1 VVGGESK
8 WEPREERIMTTTNA
22 QPKILDLPVGL
33 DATGTRRE
41 FDSLGDVD
49 VPANRYWGA
58 QTQRSLEHF
67 NIGRDRMPE
76 EVYHAYGYVKKAA
89 ALVNT
94 RAGRLPAW
102 KGQLI
107 QKVCDEV
114 ISGALDA
121 DFPLYVWQTGSGTQS
136 NMNVNEVISN
146 RCIQL
151 AGGTLGSQQ
160 PVHPNDHVNMGQSSN
175 DTFPTAMHIAAYAM
189 AAGQTIPALRRL
201 RDAIERNSRKWAG
214 VVKIGRTHL
223 EDATPLTV
231 GQEWSGYAGALD
243 DAIAEVEHA
252 TEGLLT
258 LAIGGTA
265 VGTGLNAPAGFG
277 DQVAAE
283 ISAMTG
289 ARYRAADNPF
299 TAQGTLDRLV
309 RAHGGLKAAAVTL
322 YKIANDLRWLGSGPR
337 TGIGELTFPANE
349 PGSSIMPGKVNPTQ
363 AEAMLMVA
371 IQVIGSD
378 VAVTMGGAEGN
389 FELNAFRP
397 ILISNYL
404 HSALIMADMCD
415 HFRQFMVEGTTL
427 NEAKLKNNI
436 DRSVMMV
443 TALSPVIGYDKA
455 AVISYY
461 AIDHDLTLKQAALAN
476 GVSEELYDRVVD
488 PLALTRG
495 GSADLPASAN
505 PTSPNPT
512 SPNPTSPN
520 PAPPTPGPPTSARPH
535 PTVPKQA

>member
-1 VVGGESK
+1 
-8 WEPREERIMTTTNA
+8 MTA
-22 QPKILDLPVGL
+22 ADEVPKILDVPIGL
-33 DATGTRRE
+33 DATGMRRE

-67 NIGRDRMPE
+67 NVGNDRMPK

-89 ALVNT
+89 AAVNT
-94 RAGRLPAW
+94 RARRLPPW

-107 QKVCDEV
+107 ERVCDEV
-114 ISGALDA
+114 ISGKLDA
-121 DFPLYVWQTGSGTQS
+121 EFPLYVFQTGSGTQS

-151 AGGTLGSQQ
+151 VGGTLGSQE

-189 AAGQTIPALRRL
+189 TTQKTIPALKRL
-201 RDAIERNSRKWAG
+201 CDAIDAKSKRWAD

-231 GQEWSGYAGALD
+231 GQEWSGYAGALE
-243 DAIAEVEHA
+243 DAIAEVQHA
-252 TEGLLT
+252 TQGLLV
-258 LAIGGTA
+258 LAMGGTA

-277 DQVAAE
+277 EEVAQQIAL
-283 ISAMTG
+283 MTN
-289 ARYRAADNPF
+289 APFVTAANKF
-299 TAQGTLDRLV
+299 TAQGTLDRMV
-309 RAHGGLKAAAVTL
+309 RAHAGLKSAAVTL
-322 YKIANDLRWLGSGPR
+322 FKIANDLRWLGSGPR
-337 TGIGELTFPANE
+337 TGIHELIFPSNE

-371 IQVIGSD
+371 IQVIASD

-397 ILISNYL
+397 ILINNYL

-415 HFRQFMVEGTTL
+415 HMCEFMVEGTKL
-427 NEAKLKNNI
+427 NEAKLTENI

-455 AVISYY
+455 AAISYY
-461 AIDHDLTLKQAALAN
+461 AIDHDLTLKQAALAK
-476 GVSEELYDRVVD
+476 GVSEELFDKVVI
-488 PLALTRG
+488 PINLTRP
-495 GSADLPASAN
+495 GSADVPSG
-505 PTSPNPT
+505 
-512 SPNPTSPN
+512 
-520 PAPPTPGPPTSARPH
+520 PGKA
-535 PTVPKQA
+535 